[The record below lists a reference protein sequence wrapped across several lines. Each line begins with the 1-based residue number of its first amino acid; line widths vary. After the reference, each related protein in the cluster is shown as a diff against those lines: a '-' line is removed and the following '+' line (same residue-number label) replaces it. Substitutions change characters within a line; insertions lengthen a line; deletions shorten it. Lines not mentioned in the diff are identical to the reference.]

1 MICMDRKIRVLIVD
15 DSVVIRRMLAD
26 ALAADSRFEIAGVAA
41 NGQIALSVL
50 SRTAVDIVT
59 LDVDMPVMDGLE
71 TLKQIRTRHS
81 HLPVIMFSTL
91 TERCAQITID
101 ALALGASDYA
111 TKPSN
116 VGSITAAHQ
125 QILESL
131 IPKMLSLCGYL
142 KRGEPGLR
150 ATAQPAAPAVRL
162 RRQTQLHPIE
172 IVAIGSSTGGPNALA
187 EVLRALPADFPV
199 PVVIAQHMPPAFTR
213 FLSQRLNAMT
223 SLDVRE
229 AIAGVALEPGQVSI
243 APGDYHLCVVRDCNK
258 VRLALS
264 QSPPENSCRP
274 SVDALFRS
282 VACAYNGA
290 AVLSVV
296 LTGMGQDG
304 LIGCELLAAN
314 GAQIIVQD
322 EATSV
327 VWGMPGAVARAGL
340 ANAILPQHLI
350 AGEIVRRVSS
360 SRSSNLMTHSTAAFA

>member
-1 MICMDRKIRVLIVD
+1 VICMDRKIRVLIVD

-162 RRQTQLHPIE
+162 RKQTQLHPIE

-274 SVDALFRS
+274 SVEHEGVRLAATLPVHLGRRPEQCRFWVQYWMITTPREASGWASGGKMTIFAGGS
-282 VACAYNGA
+282 VP
-290 AVLSVV
+290 
-296 LTGMGQDG
+296 LTGMTVVGPQVS
-304 LIGCELLAAN
+304 LCFELASA
-314 GAQIIVQD
+314 
-322 EATSV
+322 
-327 VWGMPGAVARAGL
+327 
-340 ANAILPQHLI
+340 LI
-350 AGEIVRRVSS
+350 ASTTTATATAAEY
-360 SRSSNLMTHSTAAFA
+360 RSSLMI